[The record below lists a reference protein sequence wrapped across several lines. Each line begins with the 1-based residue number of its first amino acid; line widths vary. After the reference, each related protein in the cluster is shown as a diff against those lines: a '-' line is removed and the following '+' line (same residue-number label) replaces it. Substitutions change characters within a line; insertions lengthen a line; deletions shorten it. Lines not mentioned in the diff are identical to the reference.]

1 MQYHLLEN
9 RGLLLLEGDD
19 VRAFLQGIITN
30 DIHKLAPDKSL
41 YAVML
46 TPQGKFLYDFFLY
59 DLEGGVALEYYKP
72 KEADILKK
80 LMMYRLRSKV
90 TFTPLNN
97 YIVVAG
103 WDDASGLNDPRD
115 ARMGVRFVTKEAPQ
129 NTASAEEYH
138 QRRIGFTIP
147 EMPDDL
153 VSEESFP
160 LPCNLEEINAIDY
173 KKGCYVG
180 QEVTARS
187 KYRGN
192 IRKKI
197 FTVQLEGAA
206 PQVGTA
212 IVSEGKT
219 IGIMLSSVGNLG
231 LAQIDIDSAERQ
243 IEGLKILP
251 FRNQH

>member
-1 MQYHLLEN
+1 MQYHLVGN
-9 RGLLLLEGDD
+9 RGLLLLQGDD
-19 VRAFLQGIITN
+19 VRPFLQGIITN
-30 DIHKLAPDKSL
+30 DITKLTPEKSL
-41 YAVML
+41 YAAML

-59 DLEGGVALEYYKP
+59 DFEGGIVLEYYKP
-72 KEADILKK
+72 KETDIIKK
-80 LMMYRLRSKV
+80 LTMYRLRSKV
-90 TFTPLNN
+90 TFTPLND
-97 YIVVAG
+97 YAVVAG
-103 WDDASGLNDPRD
+103 WDGASGLNDPRD
-115 ARMGVRFVTKEAPQ
+115 ARMGARFVTKEATK

-138 QRRIGFTIP
+138 QRRIGFTVP

-197 FTVQLEGAA
+197 FTVEFKGTA
-206 PQVGTA
+206 PQAGTA
-212 IVSEGKT
+212 IAAEGKT
-219 IGIMLSSVGNLG
+219 IGTMLSSTGNIG
-231 LAQIDIDSAERQ
+231 LAQLEIEAAEKP
-243 IEGLKILP
+243 IEGLKVLQFIVD
-251 FRNQH
+251 